1 MDAIEVLVED
11 HRAVNRAFLRYE
23 DLPAGATADRREAVE
38 EIKRRLT
45 LHTAT
50 EQHFLHPLIAAVLPN
65 GYDIVS
71 GEVQDHRELAKLA
84 RRLESEE
91 GGEAARRL
99 IDLARA
105 HMETEERA
113 LFPLLRRSVEPEDL
127 DALGERIRTA
137 REGCR
142 PGTS

>member
-23 DLPAGATADRREAVE
+23 DLPAGATADRREAIE

-50 EQHFLHPLIAAVLPN
+50 EQHFLHPVIAAVLPN

-71 GEVQDHRELAKLA
+71 GELQDHREFARLA
-84 RRLESEE
+84 RRVE
-91 GGEAARRL
+91 GEGSDEAARRL

-113 LFPLLRRSVEPEDL
+113 LFPLLRHSIERADL
-127 DALGERIRTA
+127 EALGERIRTA
-137 REGCR
+137 REGCG
-142 PGTS
+142 PGTP